1 MIGITHFLQGD
12 ENYEEDFIDS
22 YNFFNSNAF
31 VLSVF

>member
-12 ENYEEDFIDS
+12 ENDEENFLDS
-22 YNFFNSNAF
+22 YSFFNYNAF